1 MPAVESPPTDEV
13 IRVAEFRSTLRRFL
27 RRSEHAARASGLTPQ
42 RHLLL
47 VMIKGAPD
55 GSERATI
62 SQLADRLQLA
72 QSTVTEL
79 VGRAEEA
86 GLWLLF
92 VGTAARAELYAG
104 MAAAAIAV
112 PTIELTRRAGLLA
125 FRPDFRRVLASWR
138 LPFEIVADL
147 GVVLVV
153 LGRAVARTSS
163 VRGSFI
169 RIPTGMGRRGSR
181 AAWRR
186 AFAESAGTLGPN
198 RIVVD
203 IDSDG
208 GEALVHALRA
218 RRPGVRRLP

>member
-1 MPAVESPPTDEV
+1 MPAVEAPPTEEV

-86 GLWLLF
+86 GLVDRQQSNADARVTLLRLTEEGERRLARSF
-92 VGTAARAELYAG
+92 RGHAAEGREL
-104 MAAAAIAV
+104 
-112 PTIELTRRAGLLA
+112 RRAI
-125 FRPDFRRVLASWR
+125 S
-138 LPFEIVADL
+138 
-147 GVVLVV
+147 
-153 LGRAVARTSS
+153 
-163 VRGSFI
+163 
-169 RIPTGMGRRGSR
+169 
-181 AAWRR
+181 
-186 AFAESAGTLGPN
+186 TLK
-198 RIVVD
+198 
-203 IDSDG
+203 
-208 GEALVHALRA
+208 
-218 RRPGVRRLP
+218 